1 MMMLLLFSRAV
12 SQLVV
17 GTGVV
22 VRQSRAA
29 ATAATTTLTRHE
41 GEHGAAAAAT
51 ATWTGVAVGVTVLEG
66 GDATA
71 RLEVPDTQQHHL
83 RHRRRVA
90 IQPPADD
97 PQLPLSRSY
106 KRKGLGQAPA
116 ERLEANDLV
125 GHHVRP
131 RDAGA
136 VVGQQR
142 RQSLHVQATVQ
153 KEPPRDL
160 CRTVSCRVMSCSEGG
175 EGVRREGW

>member
-1 MMMLLLFSRAV
+1 MMLLLFSRAV

-17 GTGVV
+17 GTGAV

-29 ATAATTTLTRHE
+29 ATAATTAATTTLTRHE

-51 ATWTGVAVGVTVLEG
+51 ATWTGVAVGVIVLLEG

-97 PQLPLSRSY
+97 PQLPL
-106 KRKGLGQAPA
+106 A

-160 CRTVSCRVMSCSEGG
+160 CRTLSCRVMSCSEGG
-175 EGVRREGW
+175 EGVRREGC